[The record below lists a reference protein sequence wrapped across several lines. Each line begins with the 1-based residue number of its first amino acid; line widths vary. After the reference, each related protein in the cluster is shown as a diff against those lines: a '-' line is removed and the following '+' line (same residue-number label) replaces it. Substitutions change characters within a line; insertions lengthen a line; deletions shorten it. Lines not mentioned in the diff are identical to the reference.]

1 MIYEK
6 ESYIKI
12 KGKIT
17 NDGLEI
23 QFNGKCYRLCYPEN
37 IWSPLDEKI
46 KKSILDHV
54 AFLATN
60 YLPLVFDKKGIIY
73 NTRVPMLDSFSF
85 QSMIFDLPSSA
96 FLDGKRSVD
105 YTRNYYNLD
114 FVFNSEE
121 EPVVWAKKFKPKNVA
136 VVSFT
141 SGKDSLLTFALC
153 RKLGIKPI
161 LVNIVE
167 PSNTYESKHKREILE
182 ELQRKF
188 GVDYHIV
195 EHELGIFHDEKQM
208 GFNETSLGWGN
219 QLMYYLFIH
228 LPFIFHYGAKYL
240 FFGNELDCDRELV
253 DGEGFRSNFCY
264 DQSSFWTTQL
274 DIMLRLM
281 TGGSARVGSLVGP
294 LNEIAIIKCLH
305 EGFSEL
311 SKYQMSC
318 YCMDPATENHRW
330 CCNCSKCARNFAFLK
345 ALNIDVEQVGFW
357 RDMFQEEY
365 KKYFSVF
372 EGKDTTGFDNSGLG
386 REEQEFALFLA
397 AKHFPNNEILRDFL
411 DKSKFNDEKTFKEA
425 YDYYFGVHEYSAI
438 PKELKKQVY
447 EILNQILLH

>member
-6 ESYIKI
+6 ESYIKV

-23 QFNGKCYRLCYPEN
+23 QFNGKCYRLSYPEN
-37 IWSPLDEKI
+37 IWNPLDERI

-60 YLPLVFDKKGIIY
+60 YFPLVFDKKGIIY
-73 NTRVPMLDSFSF
+73 DTRVPMLDSFSF
-85 QSMIFDLPSSA
+85 QSMIFDMPSSA
-96 FLDGKRSVD
+96 FLDGKKSAD
-105 YTRNYYNLD
+105 YIQNYYNLD

-121 EPVVWAKKFKPKNVA
+121 EPTVWTKKFEPKNVA

-153 RKLGIKPI
+153 RKLGIKPVLI
-161 LVNIVE
+161 NIVE
-167 PSNTYESKHKREILE
+167 PSNTYESKHKRKILE
-182 ELQRKF
+182 ELHEKF

-219 QLMYYLFIH
+219 QLMYYMFIH

-281 TGGSARVGSLVGP
+281 TGGSARLGSLVGP

-305 EGFSEL
+305 EGFPEL

-318 YCMDPATENHRW
+318 YCMDPVTENHKW

-345 ALNIDVEQVGFW
+345 ALNIEVEQVGFW
-357 RDMFQEEY
+357 RDMFREEY
-365 KKYFSVF
+365 KNHFSVF
-372 EGKDTTGFDNSGLG
+372 DGKDTTGFDKSGLG

-397 AKHFPNNEILRDFL
+397 AKHFPENKYLRDFRSE
-411 DKSKFNDEKTFKEA
+411 SKFNDEKTFKEA

-438 PKELKKQVY
+438 PRELRKEVY
-447 EILNQILLH
+447 EILNKILR